1 MSRVLL
7 LLFLGSSS
15 FLTRTIDSFY
25 MPSSTTTTTTTTSS
39 ASPTSV
45 VTMNAE
51 TTSNDSMT
59 MTYKS
64 NPRSCIL
71 QVGVCA
77 GRLCCVANTHLSTT
91 TMADKTNASNNNTT
105 VLVLAMSELLQ
116 ALWETAKSLNLD
128 LILAIHN
135 KLELNNRKYPVE
147 LCKGKAGK
155 YTQYSAQTG
164 VTKDNQS
171 MDVVEMEMTSDG
183 QSSSMNVQPLVQALP
198 TVANTIHDFAS
209 ARSWA
214 QYHTPRNLV
223 LALLGE
229 VGELAEILQWNDD
242 KDETP
247 STKLLDQLSQELA
260 DVSIYLLRLATVCN
274 VVPELAQGLQELYE

>member
-1 MSRVLL
+1 
-7 LLFLGSSS
+7 
-15 FLTRTIDSFY
+15 
-25 MPSSTTTTTTTTSS
+25 MPSSTTTTTSS

-51 TTSNDSMT
+51 TTSTDSMT
-59 MTYKS
+59 MTNKS

-77 GRLCCVANTHLSTT
+77 GRLCGVANTHLSKTT
-91 TMADKTNASNNNTT
+91 TMTDKTNASSNNNNTT

-183 QSSSMNVQPLVQALP
+183 QSSSMNVQPLVKALP
-198 TVANTIHDFAS
+198 TVANTIHDFAT

-242 KDETP
+242 KDETTLP